1 MDTLKDIKPAWP
13 TLSST
18 LILKKRRKQSCPGK
32 ANPASQMLNVIFHRK
47 NQTGRFEDGY
57 TL

>member
-1 MDTLKDIKPAWP
+1 MAGRYKDIKPAWP

-18 LILKKRRKQSCPGK
+18 LILKKRRKQSCPG
-32 ANPASQMLNVIFHRK
+32 NPAAQMLNVIFHRK